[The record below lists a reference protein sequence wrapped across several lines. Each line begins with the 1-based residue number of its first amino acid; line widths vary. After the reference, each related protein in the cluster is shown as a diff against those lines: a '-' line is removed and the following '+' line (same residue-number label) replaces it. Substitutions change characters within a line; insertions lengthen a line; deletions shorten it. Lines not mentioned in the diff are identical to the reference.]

1 VRTIRLIGL
10 STPLALALGFAL
22 AAYGGIRGPGTYC
35 GVVVFDRW
43 DTCFLLSGHFIMY
56 VSESVKNVLR
66 SYKGQAVQVDAFEV
80 FQPIN
85 PGDGLIRA
93 YKVIGPAPD
102 TQKRAKLDGLEL
114 VAESAFDAQGTPS
127 FMIRIRNTSNE
138 AVRIVRSEIGPTL
151 LTRKFTS
158 SLLSL
163 FSNPWKLD
171 ACEFGPFD
179 PTDGDSVA
187 VITRVNLSNSFSEAW
202 CKVGSSKFPVGF
214 AIDLKTQL
222 PERFDLLTQQSVS
235 TKITFQAPPG
245 QYQFLF
251 GYGGGVHEEK
261 SLASNAIS
269 FDVSNNGV
277 ATLVQ

>member
-1 VRTIRLIGL
+1 MRTIRFISL
-10 STPLALALGFAL
+10 STLLTLALGFAL
-22 AAYGGIRGPGTYC
+22 EAYGGIRGPGTYC

-66 SYKGQAVQVDAFEV
+66 SYKGHAVQVDAFEV

-102 TQKRAKLDGLEL
+102 THKRAKLDGLEL

-127 FMIRIRNTSNE
+127 FRIKIRNASNE
-138 AVRIVRSEIGPTL
+138 AVKIVRPEIGPTL
-151 LTRKFTS
+151 LTRK
-158 SLLSL
+158 
-163 FSNPWKLD
+163 PD
-171 ACEFGPFD
+171 CEFGPFG
-179 PTDGDSVA
+179 PSDGDSVA
-187 VITRVNLSNSFSEAW
+187 VITRVSPSNSPGQTW
-202 CKVGSSKFPVGF
+202 CKVGSSNFSVGF
-214 AIDLKTQL
+214 AIDPQTQL
-222 PERFDLLTQQSVS
+222 LERFELLPQQSVS
-235 TKITFQAPPG
+235 TKIIFQLPPG

-261 SLASNAIS
+261 SLVSNAIS
-269 FDVSNNGV
+269 FDVDNNGV
-277 ATLVQ
+277 ATLVE

>member
-1 VRTIRLIGL
+1 MLVAVAFGL
-10 STPLALALGFAL
+10 PLVT
-22 AAYGGIRGPGTYC
+22 YSGIRGPGTYC

-43 DTCFLLSGHFIMY
+43 DTCFLLSGHFITY

-93 YKVIGPAPD
+93 YKVLGPAPD
-102 TQKRAKLDGLEL
+102 THKWAKLDGLEL
-114 VAESAFDAQGTPS
+114 VAESDFDAQGTSS
-127 FMIRIRNTSNE
+127 FVLRIRNAGDET
-138 AVRIVRSEIGPTL
+138 VRIVRSEIGPTL
-151 LTRKFTS
+151 LTLKLTSGLLS
-158 SLLSL
+158 SL
-163 FSNPWKLD
+163 SNLWKPD
-171 ACEFGPFD
+171 ACELGPFD
-179 PTDGDSVA
+179 PSDGHSVA
-187 VITRVNLSNSFSEAW
+187 LITRVSPSNSSGQAW
-202 CKVGSSKFPVGF
+202 CKVGSSDYSVGF
-214 AIDLKTQL
+214 AFDPQTQL
-222 PERFDLLTQQSVS
+222 PERFDLFPGQSVT

-269 FDVSNNGV
+269 FDVSNNGM
-277 ATLVQ
+277 ASLVQ